1 MKIFKMI
8 CKSMWTAIV
17 VLAVGLMFAVACSND
32 DIDRN
37 NKVTEQQEQQ
47 KVEQEQQVQTNNNP
61 IKGDISFILEP
72 GTYKVGKD
80 LGAGEY
86 VLIKNEDEY
95 MGSFDITTGTSGDF
109 DEIVD
114 SNAFHNFEYIKVK
127 DGQYLKLDSCTLY
140 IIDEVKPSM
149 HLEKFDELTNGM
161 FIVGIDIEPGQY
173 KLENI
178 NKEYNGWFSLYNS
191 LDGGYNGGVD
201 LQDSDF
207 FDNNTLITLTEGQ
220 YLKLDENTKII
231 LNK

>member
-1 MKIFKMI
+1 MKKIKINKGMSVLLA
-8 CKSMWTAIV
+8 SMLVTGSIV
-17 VLAVGLMFAVACSND
+17 IGCDSD
-32 DIDRN
+32 TDT
-37 NKVTEQQEQQ
+37 TEDNTTTT
-47 KVEQEQQVQTNNNP
+47 QEQQVDTQEQEKAEDNN
-61 IKGDISFILEP
+61 ITFSLGS
-72 GTYKVGKD
+72 GMWKVGQD
-80 LGAGEY
+80 LKAGEY
-86 VLIKNEDEY
+86 ILVKNDGEY

-191 LDGGYNGGVD
+191 LDGGYNGGID

>member
-1 MKIFKMI
+1 MKKIKINKGMSVLLA
-8 CKSMWTAIV
+8 SMLVAGSIV
-17 VLAVGLMFAVACSND
+17 IGCDSD
-32 DIDRN
+32 TDT
-37 NKVTEQQEQQ
+37 TEDNTTT
-47 KVEQEQQVQTNNNP
+47 QEQQVEIQEQEKAEDNN
-61 IKGDISFILEP
+61 ITFSLGS
-72 GTYKVGKD
+72 GMWKVGQD
-80 LGAGEY
+80 LKAGEY
-86 VLIKNEDEY
+86 ILVKNDGEY

-127 DGQYLKLDSCTLY
+127 DGQYLKLDGCTLY

-207 FDNNTLITLTEGQ
+207 FENNTFITLTEGQ

>member
-1 MKIFKMI
+1 MKKIKINKGMSVLLA
-8 CKSMWTAIV
+8 SMLVAGSIV
-17 VLAVGLMFAVACSND
+17 IGCDSD
-32 DIDRN
+32 TDT
-37 NKVTEQQEQQ
+37 TEDNTTT
-47 KVEQEQQVQTNNNP
+47 QEQQVEIQEQEKAEDNN
-61 IKGDISFILEP
+61 ITFSLGS
-72 GTYKVGKD
+72 GMWKVGQD
-80 LGAGEY
+80 LKAGEY
-86 VLIKNEDEY
+86 ILVKNDGEY

-191 LDGGYNGGVD
+191 LDGGYNGGVS
-201 LQDSDF
+201 L
-207 FDNNTLITLTEGQ
+207 
-220 YLKLDENTKII
+220 
-231 LNK
+231 

>member
-1 MKIFKMI
+1 MEKIKINKGMSVLLA
-8 CKSMWTAIV
+8 SMLVAGSIV
-17 VLAVGLMFAVACSND
+17 IGCDSD
-32 DIDRN
+32 TDT
-37 NKVTEQQEQQ
+37 TEDNTTT
-47 KVEQEQQVQTNNNP
+47 QEQQVEIQEQEKAEDNN
-61 IKGDISFILEP
+61 ITFSLGS
-72 GTYKVGKD
+72 GMWKVGQD
-80 LGAGEY
+80 LKAGEY
-86 VLIKNEDEY
+86 ILVKNDGEY

-127 DGQYLKLDSCTLY
+127 DGQYLKLDGCTLY

>member
-1 MKIFKMI
+1 MKKIKINKGMSVLLA
-8 CKSMWTAIV
+8 SMLVAGSIV
-17 VLAVGLMFAVACSND
+17 IGCDSD
-32 DIDRN
+32 TDT
-37 NKVTEQQEQQ
+37 TEDNTTTQEQQ
-47 KVEQEQQVQTNNNP
+47 IDTQEQEKAEDNN
-61 IKGDISFILEP
+61 ITFSLGS
-72 GTYKVGKD
+72 GMWKVGQD
-80 LGAGEY
+80 LKAGEY
-86 VLIKNEDEY
+86 ILVKNDGEY

-127 DGQYLKLDSCTLY
+127 DGQYLKLDGCTLY

-207 FDNNTLITLTEGQ
+207 FSNNTLITLTEGQ

>member
-1 MKIFKMI
+1 MKINKGMSI
-8 CKSMWTAIV
+8 LLASMLVAGSIV
-17 VLAVGLMFAVACSND
+17 IGCDSD
-32 DIDRN
+32 TDT
-37 NKVTEQQEQQ
+37 TEDNTTT
-47 KVEQEQQVQTNNNP
+47 QEQQVDTQEQEKAEDNN
-61 IKGDISFILEP
+61 ITFSLGS
-72 GTYKVGKD
+72 GMWKVGQD
-80 LGAGEY
+80 LKAGEY
-86 VLIKNEDEY
+86 ILVKNDGEY

-127 DGQYLKLDSCTLY
+127 DGQYLKLDGCTLY

-191 LDGGYNGGVD
+191 LDGGYNGGID

>member
-1 MKIFKMI
+1 MKINKGMSVLLASI
-8 CKSMWTAIV
+8 LIGGSIV
-17 VLAVGLMFAVACSND
+17 IGCDSD
-32 DIDRN
+32 TDT
-37 NKVTEQQEQQ
+37 TEDNTTT
-47 KVEQEQQVQTNNNP
+47 QEQQVDTQEQEKAEDNN
-61 IKGDISFILEP
+61 ITFSLGS
-72 GTYKVGKD
+72 GMWKVGQD
-80 LGAGEY
+80 LKAG
-86 VLIKNEDEY
+86 EY